1 MISGKTLFAAV
12 CLLGVTTPAY
22 AVTINTTFTTGPSAA
37 PVPVF
42 QSFTTGNGNGAT
54 YTSTT
59 IVTPT
64 FTATES
70 KSLNSVVNTY
80 QGDVSGQA
88 VGPVPAYGSFLSILQ
103 GSYSIAF
110 GPGVQALSF
119 VFGGLDSYNS
129 VTLNFANAG
138 AVSLFGQETST
149 GLAGTGAGPT
159 NSGTTGRVTY
169 DFGGTDIL
177 NSVTFAT
184 SQAAFEIDEV
194 AAAVPEPATWA
205 IMLLGFGM
213 IGSALRRRRVTA
225 KVRYNFA

>member
-1 MISGKTLFAAV
+1 MVPSEAREVTV
-12 CLLGVTTPAY
+12 LLGVGLKP
-22 AVTINTTFTTGPSAA
+22 VAA

-54 YTSTT
+54 YTPTT

-80 QGDVSGQA
+80 HGDVGGQA

-138 AVSLFGQETST
+138 AVSLFGQEIST

-159 NSGTTGRVTY
+159 NSGITGRVTY

-194 AAAVPEPATWA
+194 AAAVPEPTTWA

-213 IGSALRRRRVTA
+213 IGSALRRRRVTR